1 MKKKKREGI
10 KKKTFPNPREWSKK
24 RNLLRQIGE
33 EEEEFEVNMA
43 MNPFTLLLLQ
53 FSQVKE

>member
-24 RNLLRQIGE
+24 RNLLRQIGKK
-33 EEEEFEVNMA
+33 EEFEVNLA
-43 MNPFTLLLLQ
+43 LDPLTLLLQ
-53 FSQVKE
+53 FAQVKE